1 MIAGFVV
8 GLFWL
13 YLLTREYL
21 KYNNSPKDTPDS
33 RKKRA
38 ISFIILG
45 VVNLVLGYVDEFH
58 RQKYD
63 SITFLDGAI
72 AAGAW
77 FFCAYIYTGR
87 MTKVEDSLVVVHDG
101 IRRLNETLSLFSL
114 PKPISRVINILF
126 LTLVMQ
132 GFMIFFGKW
141 FFYNRQVLG
150 FLFALLIDFL
160 MNRRKTKIIDA
171 SDEVEVL

>member
-1 MIAGFVV
+1 MIAGIVV

-21 KYNNSPKDTPDS
+21 KFNNSLKDTPDS

-45 VVNLVLGYVDEFH
+45 VVNLIIGYVDEFH
-58 RQKYD
+58 RQKSD
-63 SITFLDGAI
+63 SITLLDGAI

-87 MTKVEDSLVVVHDG
+87 MTRIEDSLVVVHGG
-101 IRRLNETLSLFSL
+101 IRRLNESLSRFSL
-114 PKPISRVINILF
+114 PTPFSRVINILF
-126 LTLVMQ
+126 LTVFLQ
-132 GFMIFFGKW
+132 GFMIFLGEW
-141 FFYNRQVLG
+141 FFFNREVLG
-150 FLFALLIDFL
+150 FLFAILIDFVL
-160 MNRRKTKIIDA
+160 YRGTKNKDI
-171 SDEVEVL
+171 SEEVEVY